1 MEPATVDRRQQ
12 INGCEKNMHRLCIVG
27 DSEKGFDNKVSN
39 GKRADYLSWDEYFM
53 ATAFLSAQR
62 SKDPRTQVG
71 ACIVNSENK
80 IVGIGYNGMPIGCSD
95 DLLPW
100 HRDPENIL
108 ESKQLYVCHAE
119 MNAVLNKNS
128 ADVKDCRI
136 YVVLFPCNECAKI
149 VIQSGIREVIYYS
162 DKYADK
168 DEFKASKKLLD
179 MAGIRY
185 RQYRPERQKIVI
197 DFSVIESM

>member
-1 MEPATVDRRQQ
+1 
-12 INGCEKNMHRLCIVG
+12 
-27 DSEKGFDNKVSN
+27 
-39 GKRADYLSWDEYFM
+39 
-53 ATAFLSAQR
+53 
-62 SKDPRTQVG
+62 
-71 ACIVNSENK
+71 
-80 IVGIGYNGMPIGCSD
+80 
-95 DLLPW
+95 
-100 HRDPENIL
+100 
-108 ESKQLYVCHAE
+108 

-185 RQYRPERQKIVI
+185 RYVLISHFRGSLMLIINHVI
-197 DFSVIESM
+197 